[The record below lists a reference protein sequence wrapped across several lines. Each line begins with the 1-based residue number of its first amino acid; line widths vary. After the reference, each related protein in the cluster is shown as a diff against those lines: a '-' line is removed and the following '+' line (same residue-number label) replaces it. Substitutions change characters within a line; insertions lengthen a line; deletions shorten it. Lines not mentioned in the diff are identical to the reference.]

1 MNEIWIP
8 TNNFE
13 KILEENRLYIILE
26 SKVIFINE
34 KEKISFYLDQ
44 ISGVRLVK
52 KRDFTA
58 NIMLLVSLS
67 LLYVYVLSPMNSI
80 SNFLKLIFIVTAV
93 IVACRIKK
101 HSHKIL
107 INTANY
113 GFNEILISEKNLSF
127 ARIFISKFSIDS
139 KTAIKLEKESQC

>member
-26 SKVIFINE
+26 SKVIFIND

-101 HSHKIL
+101 HSNKIL